1 MSQLLNTAIHTHSG
15 TGPRTGAEDSCPYL
29 AQHKKLHFHMR
40 RIDEQSVDEVWDC
53 QLLVSFFCL
62 LVLYFSIDPTIMPAH
77 CSAKYQCG
85 QARWGG
91 GQWRVV
97 ESQLEALLNGRT
109 APRDCWLPS
118 VLMFPCTP
126 TSASLS
132 MRTNFKTA
140 EFLSIIWLF
149 LRMRAFL
156 PISVWNKF
164 ECKTILSIVRTC
176 TFLPI
181 FPDLEIQS
189 KLNRLSSE
197 LFRKC
202 SKF

>member
-1 MSQLLNTAIHTHSG
+1 MG
-15 TGPRTGAEDSCPYL
+15 
-29 AQHKKLHFHMR
+29 
-40 RIDEQSVDEVWDC
+40 
-53 QLLVSFFCL
+53 
-62 LVLYFSIDPTIMPAH
+62 
-77 CSAKYQCG
+77 SAKYQCG

-109 APRDCWLPS
+109 ADCRLPS

-132 MRTNFKTA
+132 MSTNFKTPV
-140 EFLSIIWLF
+140 FLPIIWLF

-164 ECKTILSIVRTC
+164 EWKPFYQLSELFCQFSQIWKFNPSLIDWVLSC
-176 TFLPI
+176 
-181 FPDLEIQS
+181 LEHVPNS
-189 KLNRLSSE
+189 RMCSSRLLRVSSE
-197 LFRKC
+197 LITINSGLIRISFCLRRKRNATVPEWVLSSSEETGDC
-202 SKF
+202 NAGTEQGQVHVLVPTLALEPT